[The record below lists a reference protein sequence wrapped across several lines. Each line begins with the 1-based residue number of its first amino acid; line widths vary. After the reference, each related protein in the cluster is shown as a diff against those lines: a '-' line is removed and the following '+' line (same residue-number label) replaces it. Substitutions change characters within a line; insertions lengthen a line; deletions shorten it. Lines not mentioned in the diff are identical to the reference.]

1 MFKTTPSLLMLTLLP
16 ALGWAGDIHAPLA
29 SYAFSQQQLSA
40 TDAAEIPL
48 DEAHFVYG
56 EAAMAFDLHDFLLQQ
71 APHLLPKEEIILHW
85 SGITSLNP
93 QLLLALMETSSQ
105 LLSAPSPQAMQ
116 APFARLVAGKG
127 FDAQLEQMARQLSD
141 RFYQAKATL
150 QHARQSAPALPQ
162 GDAHRIALASL
173 LDPQAQRQLT
183 QQWQT
188 LFGSEGLTRSRAK
201 VADAPVPLA
210 AGQFQLPWRQG
221 YSWKVNGAH
230 SHSGSGYPYSSID
243 VSYDWPGWGGTT
255 YTVTAA
261 NSGTV
266 TVFSRCQLRITAPNG
281 WATNYYHMSGISV
294 RNGDYVTA
302 DSPIG
307 TYASNRSDAL
317 CEGGSST
324 GPHLHFSLLHNGVFQ
339 SLQGQRLSSYAIN
352 VGSSNYDDNCNRF
365 WLQNSRNG
373 QRLCAWQP
381 VYNNGLD

>member
-1 MFKTTPSLLMLTLLP
+1 MLKTRSPLLMLMLP
-16 ALGWAGDIHAPLA
+16 ALAWAGDIHAPLA
-29 SYAFSQQQLSA
+29 PHAFSQQQLGA
-40 TDAAEIPL
+40 IDRADVPL

-71 APHLLPKEEIILHW
+71 APHLLPKEEVILHW

-93 QLLLALMETSSQ
+93 QLLLALMEASSR
-105 LLSAPSPQAMQ
+105 LVSAPSKAAMA
-116 APFARLVAGKG
+116 APFAKLVEGKG
-127 FDAQLEQMARQLSD
+127 FDEQLEQMARQLSD
-141 RFYQAKATL
+141 RFYQARTRL
-150 QHARQSAPALPQ
+150 QQSRLSAPTLPP
-162 GDAHRIALASL
+162 GDAHRLALASL
-173 LDPQAQRQLT
+173 LDSKERQQLSE
-183 QQWQT
+183 QWQT
-188 LFGSEGLTRSRAK
+188 LFGDQALSRASTS
-201 VADAPVPLA
+201 VAAAPARLA

-243 VSYDWPGWGGTT
+243 VSYDWPGWGGAT

-294 RNGDYVTA
+294 RSGDYVTA

-307 TYASNRSDAL
+307 TYASNRNDAL

-324 GPHLHFSLLHNGVFQ
+324 GPHLHFSLLYNGVFQ
-339 SLQGQRLSSYAIN
+339 SLQGQRLSSYGIN
-352 VGSSNYDDNCNRF
+352 VGNSNYDDNCNRF

>member
-1 MFKTTPSLLMLTLLP
+1 MFKTTSPLLMLMFP
-16 ALGWAGDIHAPLA
+16 ALALAGDLHAPSA
-29 SYAFSQQQLSA
+29 PYQFSSAQLKA
-40 TDAAEIPL
+40 DHRQHLPL

-71 APHLLPKEEIILHW
+71 APHLLPKEEVILHW

-93 QLLLALMETSSQ
+93 QLLLALMEADSQ
-105 LLSAPSPQAMQ
+105 LISAPSKQAMA
-116 APFARLVAGKG
+116 APFAQRVKARG
-127 FDAQLEQMARQLSD
+127 FDKQLEQMARQLSD
-141 RFYQAKATL
+141 RFYQAKHQQQGKL
-150 QHARQSAPALPQ
+150 LAPALPRD
-162 GDAHRIALASL
+162 DAHRLALASL
-173 LDPQAQRQLT
+173 LGEQDQQRLT
-183 QQWQT
+183 EQWRT
-188 LFGSEGLTRSRAK
+188 LFGDQAQTRARAP
-201 VADAPVPLA
+201 AAATPSPLA

-243 VSYDWPGWGGTT
+243 VSYDWPGWGGAT

-294 RNGDYVTA
+294 SSGDYVNA

-307 TYASNRSDAL
+307 TYASNRNDAL

-324 GPHLHFSLLHNGVFQ
+324 GPHLHFSLLRNGVYQ
-339 SLQGQRLSSYAIN
+339 SLQGQRLSSYGIN
-352 VGSSNYDDNCNRF
+352 VGTSNYDDNCNRF
-365 WLQNSRNG
+365 WLQNSRNN
-373 QRLCAWQP
+373 QKVCAWQP
-381 VYNNGLD
+381 VYNHGLD